1 MVVDGDSVTIDGMG
15 GDWPHKE
22 GTLYIGAGG
31 TTARFLTGVLAASR
45 KGSWKLEASE
55 RMSER
60 PMDELLVALSALG
73 ASIKK
78 VSPGHSFPLQIE
90 AKEFAG
96 GTITMSGATS
106 SQFLSGVLIAS
117 PLSRGAIT
125 INICDTIVQQSYVDM
140 TLRLMRLFG
149 ADADH
154 NDSFTSFT
162 VHPTPYQGQTLNLEA
177 DASTCCYFLS
187 LAALTGGRVRI
198 TNIDPST
205 AQPDFK
211 FIYILE
217 KMGCHI
223 ETSASYIEVSGPQQ
237 LIGGFSISMRELSDQ
252 TLTLA
257 VLAVFAN
264 APITITDVAHIRH
277 HECDRIH
284 VICEELRRAGI
295 HTEELPDGLII
306 TPGVPI
312 PTLFDSHDDHRV
324 AMSLSLLGCRVP
336 GISVRDPGCVSK
348 TCPAFYEEIKK
359 LGMGVSFQ

>member
-1 MVVDGDSVTIDGMG
+1 
-15 GDWPHKE
+15 
-22 GTLYIGAGG
+22 
-31 TTARFLTGVLAASR
+31 
-45 KGSWKLEASE
+45 
-55 RMSER
+55 
-60 PMDELLVALSALG
+60 
-73 ASIKK
+73 
-78 VSPGHSFPLQIE
+78 
-90 AKEFAG
+90 
-96 GTITMSGATS
+96 
-106 SQFLSGVLIAS
+106 
-117 PLSRGAIT
+117 
-125 INICDTIVQQSYVDM
+125 
-140 TLRLMRLFG
+140 
-149 ADADH
+149 
-154 NDSFTSFT
+154 
-162 VHPTPYQGQTLNLEA
+162 
-177 DASTCCYFLS
+177 
-187 LAALTGGRVRI
+187 
-198 TNIDPST
+198 
-205 AQPDFK
+205 
-211 FIYILE
+211 
-217 KMGCHI
+217 
-223 ETSASYIEVSGPQQ
+223 
-237 LIGGFSISMRELSDQ
+237 MRELSDQ